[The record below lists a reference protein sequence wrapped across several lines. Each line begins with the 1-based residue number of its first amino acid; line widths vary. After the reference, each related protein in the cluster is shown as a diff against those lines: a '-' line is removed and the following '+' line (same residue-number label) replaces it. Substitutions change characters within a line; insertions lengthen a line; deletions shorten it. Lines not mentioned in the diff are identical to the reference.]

1 MGGTAGHGN
10 EGREKNFDSK
20 IESEGNMEE
29 CYGCDLVLMMKDTQ
43 RSFYEQEWTE
53 EKEKLS
59 SVAER
64 TPGGIKGRATCGGF
78 L

>member
-1 MGGTAGHGN
+1 MVSSGKGWERVGTAENGN

-29 CYGCDLVLMMKDTQ
+29 RYGCDLVLTMKDTQ
-43 RSFYEQEWTE
+43 
-53 EKEKLS
+53 
-59 SVAER
+59 
-64 TPGGIKGRATCGGF
+64 IF